1 LKNTNFYSRQYID
14 KKDIDSVVKCL
25 KSNFLTTG
33 PLNKIF
39 EKKINKFCNSKFCVP
54 VNSGTSALIAAL
66 NSMNLRK
73 NDIIL
78 VPAISFIATANCA
91 SLLGYKVKFIDVDS
105 KSGLINPDNLK
116 RVLKKNKIKVLINVH
131 LNGNTSDLK
140 SIFKICKKK
149 NVKIIEDACH
159 AFGTEITYQKK
170 NYKIGSNK
178 YSDITTF
185 SFHPVKSITT
195 GEGGAI
201 LTNNKKY
208 YEKMKKY
215 ISHGMFSKPLVEKK
229 YTWNYYDMDFA
240 GYNFRLSD
248 INCALGITQ
257 LDKIRKFIKKRS
269 EIAKF
274 YDDFFIKYKD
284 FISTLKINR
293 NIKSSHHLYPIQ
305 IDFKKYRINK
315 LEMLNK
321 LLKIGIRCQVH
332 YKPINYNSFYIQK
345 ESLVGSEKYFENT
358 FSIPIHFNMNL
369 NDAKYVSKNIIRVL
383 KKLMHKQK

>member
-1 LKNTNFYSRQYID
+1 MKNTNFYSRQYID

-39 EKKINKFCNSKFCVP
+39 EKKINKFCDSKFCVP

-66 NSMNLRK
+66 LSMDLKK
-73 NDIIL
+73 NDIVL

-105 KSGLINPDNLK
+105 KNGLIDPKTLEK
-116 RVLKKNKIKVLINVH
+116 VLKKNKIKVLINVH
-131 LNGNTSDLK
+131 LNGNAGDLR
-140 SIFKICKKK
+140 SIFKTCRKN

-159 AFGTEITYQKK
+159 AFGTEITYEKK
-170 NYKIGSNK
+170 PYKIGSNK

-215 ISHGMFSKPLVEKK
+215 ISHGMFAKSLVEKK
-229 YTWNYYDMDFA
+229 YKWNYYDMDFA

-257 LDKIRKFIKKRS
+257 LDKIKKFIKKRN

-274 YDDFFIKYKD
+274 YNNFFLKYED
-284 FISTLKINR
+284 IISVLKIKK

-305 IDFKKYRINK
+305 IDFKKYKINK
-315 LEMLNK
+315 LEMLSK
-321 LLKIGIRCQVH
+321 LLKIGIRCQIH
-332 YKPINYNSFYIQK
+332 YKPINYNSFYAQK
-345 ESLVGSEKYFENT
+345 ESLNGSKKYFENT

-369 NDAKYVSKNIIRVL
+369 NDAKYVSKNII
-383 KKLMHKQK
+383 KIFKEIMHK